1 MAGAVCR
8 SSLRVFCCQSR
19 PDSDLPTCLKPQQ
32 LNPRARNLTFPSW
45 ARSSLGSGQDLL
57 PLPPAETSQKTPPA
71 VDWKMNSPKSRV
83 LYFSPPPTCIQFSG
97 TNAPPQAHHAGGEGR
112 PACQS
117 QGDPGDVPAPLCPC
131 LTSSPTPCELANR
144 LSGQDGTSG
153 SQEGDFSVYFSGN
166 CAGWAGNTILLRLP
180 RDPNW
185 AGSLQALSRT
195 PSPATLANT
204 RAPSEGGSRG

>member
-1 MAGAVCR
+1 MHWAAASRLPGRGGCAKRALAALERQRGAPLNR
-8 SSLRVFCCQSR
+8 TPRHKHPHTQGTRAQPRPADPGHRR

-117 QGDPGDVPAPLCPC
+117 QGDPEIKKESSENKEC
-131 LTSSPTPCELANR
+131 LGPVQKSMRGQLR
-144 LSGQDGTSG
+144 LS
-153 SQEGDFSVYFSGN
+153 N
-166 CAGWAGNTILLRLP
+166 CPKENT
-180 RDPNW
+180 
-185 AGSLQALSRT
+185 
-195 PSPATLANT
+195 
-204 RAPSEGGSRG
+204 